1 VRAFVLPTI
10 AVVLVAAVLG
20 IELAAGGAAY
30 GPRPSADPC
39 QPRPLPAARSG
50 LDPLLEEIVLVGL
63 DNAACRLGVSR
74 ERLVLSLAAS
84 QTMDPAAPAALKAG
98 LRDAVD
104 RLDRAGRLPKASQL
118 LPEVLHRANL
128 PGIVTSAIGLV
139 PDSVIDSTLPT
150 APLLRRTIDGLNV
163 TALLGEFGDPSRLQ
177 SSIESALLRAAEGEI
192 VARLRPF

>member
-1 VRAFVLPTI
+1 MRALALPAV

-20 IELAAGGAAY
+20 IEVAAGGANY
-30 GPRPSADPC
+30 GPGRPANPC
-39 QPRPLPAARSG
+39 LPRPLPAAVSG

-74 ERLVLSLAAS
+74 ERLVLSLAS
-84 QTMDPAAPAALKAG
+84 PGTTDPAAPAALKTG
-98 LRDAVD
+98 LQDAVT
-104 RLDRAGRLPKASQL
+104 RLDRAGRLPKVSQL

-128 PGIVTSAIGLV
+128 PGIVTSAIGLI
-139 PDSVIDSTLPT
+139 PDSAIDNTLPT

-163 TALLGEFGDPSRLQ
+163 AALLGEFGDPSRLQ

>member
-1 VRAFVLPTI
+1 MRALALPAV

-20 IELAAGGAAY
+20 VELAAGGAAY
-30 GPRPSADPC
+30 GPRPPADPC
-39 QPRPLPAARSG
+39 RPRPLPAARSG

-74 ERLVLSLAAS
+74 ERLVLSLATRP
-84 QTMDPAAPAALKAG
+84 TMDPAAPAALKAG

-104 RLDRAGRLPKASQL
+104 RLDRAERLPKVSQL

-128 PGIVTSAIGLV
+128 PGIVTSAIGLI

-150 APLLRRTIDGLNV
+150 APLLRRTIDGLNF

-192 VARLRPF
+192 VAQLRPF